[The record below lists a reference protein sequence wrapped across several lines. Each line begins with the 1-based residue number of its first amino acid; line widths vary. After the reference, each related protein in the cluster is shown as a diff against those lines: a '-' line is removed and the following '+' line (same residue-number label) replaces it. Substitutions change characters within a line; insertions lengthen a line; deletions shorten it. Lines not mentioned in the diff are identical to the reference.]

1 MNTEDKFNV
10 INSMFRDNPN
20 FLVRHHIDSF
30 DLFFKEKLKEIVKD
44 NNPIRFITEY
54 DEESKLYK
62 YTADIYIGGKE
73 ADKIY
78 YGKPIIYD
86 NINNEERTHYMM
98 PNEARLR
105 NMTYSF
111 PIHYDIDIDF
121 KNDREFLV
129 GIRDKFFTFNKTKL
143 PFYKDGTYLK

>member
-20 FLVRHHIDSF
+20 FLVRHHIDSY

-62 YTADIYIGGKE
+62 YTADIYIGGK
-73 ADKIY
+73 K
-78 YGKPIIYD
+78 
-86 NINNEERTHYMM
+86 
-98 PNEARLR
+98 
-105 NMTYSF
+105 
-111 PIHYDIDIDF
+111 
-121 KNDREFLV
+121 
-129 GIRDKFFTFNKTKL
+129 
-143 PFYKDGTYLK
+143 